1 MAQGG
6 PPNQIPEITSY
17 SALVARQPKP
27 SKGPR
32 PQQGARLLALRKAS
46 GLTQIELAKALDVP
60 QANIAFWEWSDKP
73 PRSDLLSKMAKAFGV
88 KLEDLLLSSERPSA
102 KRRAHRRVQRLR
114 GRHKLPRSSSAGARN
129 VQALSSNTS
138 ARPLSVEKPTPS
150 PAFAR
155 RFHLCS
161 GTADRQ

>member
-73 PRSDLLSKMAKAFGV
+73 PRSDLLQKMAKAFGV
-88 KLEDLLLSSERPSA
+88 KLEDLLLSSERPIA
-102 KRRAHRRVQRLR
+102 KRKGPIGEVQRTFEAVT
-114 GRHKLPRSSSAGARN
+114 KLPRKQQRKVLEM
-129 VQALSSNTS
+129 VQAL
-138 ARPLSVEKPTPS
+138 VEQYKRKAS
-150 PAFAR
+150 
-155 RFHLCS
+155 
-161 GTADRQ
+161 

>member
-1 MAQGG
+1 MAHGG

-88 KLEDLLLSSERPSA
+88 KLEDLLLSSERPIA
-102 KRRAHRRVQRLR
+102 KRKGPIGEVQRTFEAVT
-114 GRHKLPRSSSAGARN
+114 KLPRKQQRKVLEM
-129 VQALSSNTS
+129 VQAL
-138 ARPLSVEKPTPS
+138 VEQYKRKAS
-150 PAFAR
+150 
-155 RFHLCS
+155 
-161 GTADRQ
+161 